1 MARGAAHLEESERV
15 PSLGPA
21 KSFVAVQNEDVP
33 AKISHLSTAVPAH
46 HTGMPGLPASTMA
59 LAEVTPAIPAP
70 MTTQS
75 VWHGPGLEVEVAF
88 TCLNSIQNHILA
100 WHGSDGIW
108 EPKPRPE

>member
-1 MARGAAHLEESERV
+1 MARRAAHLEESGQV

-46 HTGMPGLPASTMA
+46 HIGMPGLPASTMA

-75 VWHGPGLEVEVAF
+75 VWHGPSLEVEVVYMF
-88 TCLNSIQNHILA
+88 EQHPESHSGMA
-100 WHGSDGIW
+100 WS
-108 EPKPRPE
+108 